1 MVNIEDIY
9 NDVGRAM
16 KGVCDKIYAK
26 NRPKAM
32 DERVGSY
39 IVVRLPSGIYNRE
52 IGQNGGYNDFTTTL
66 QIEVYVRNVVSSKSP
81 NGFDVGKTSEK
92 VSEVMKRF
100 PISTENIVVTR
111 PRVTLQADDGAS
123 FDVTIIQGSLK
134 TR

>member
-1 MVNIEDIY
+1 MTTIEEIY

-39 IVVRLPSGIYNRE
+39 LVVRLPSAIHNRE
-52 IGQNGGYNDFTTTL
+52 IGQDGGYNDFTATI
-66 QIEVYVRNVVSSKSP
+66 QIEVYVRNSVSSKSP

-92 VSEVMKRF
+92 VAEVLKRF
-100 PISTENIVVTR
+100 PIQTEHIRVSRPMVTMQ
-111 PRVTLQADDGAS
+111 TDDGDG
-123 FDVTIIQGSLK
+123 FDVTIIQGSLR

>member
-1 MVNIEDIY
+1 MTIEDLY

-32 DERVGSY
+32 DERIGSY
-39 IVVRLPSGIYNRE
+39 IVVRLPSGIYNHE
-52 IGQNGGYNDFTTTL
+52 IGQDGGYNDFTATV
-66 QIEVYVRNVVSSKSP
+66 QIEVYVRNIVSSKSP

-92 VSEVMKRF
+92 VAEALKRF
-100 PISTENIVVTR
+100 PISTEHIIVTR
-111 PRVTLQADDGAS
+111 PRVTLQADDGAG
-123 FDVTIIQGSLK
+123 FDVTIIQGSLR

>member
-1 MVNIEDIY
+1 MTTIEEIY